1 VISASPKSPTEK
13 ESTVK
18 LKPLN
23 DRVIVSPLAADTKTA
38 GGILLPDTAKE
49 KPNKGKV
56 IAAGPGKTLADGK
69 RVALAV
75 KKGDVVYYGKYSGTE
90 VKFGGE
96 EFKIL
101 REEDILG
108 IDE

>member
-1 VISASPKSPTEK
+1 M
-13 ESTVK
+13 K

-23 DRVIVSPLAADTKTA
+23 DRVIVTPLAAEEKTA
-38 GGILLPDTAKE
+38 GGVILPDNAKE

-56 IAAGPGKTLADGK
+56 IATGPGKTLDDGK

-75 KKGDVVYYGKYSGTE
+75 KNGDIVWYGKYSGTE
-90 VKFGGE
+90 VKVGGE

-108 IDE
+108 VDE

>member
-1 VISASPKSPTEK
+1 
-13 ESTVK
+13 VK
-18 LKPLN
+18 LRPLN
-23 DRVIVSPLAADTKTA
+23 DRVIVSNLAAEEKTA
-38 GGILLPDTAKE
+38 GGVILPDTAKE

-56 IAAGPGKTLADGK
+56 LSVGPGKTLEDGK
-69 RVALAV
+69 VVALAV

-90 VKFGGE
+90 VKVDGD

-108 IDE
+108 VEE

>member
-1 VISASPKSPTEK
+1 MN
-13 ESTVK
+13 VK

-23 DRVIVSPLAADTKTA
+23 DRVIVTPLAADEKTA
-38 GGILLPDTAKE
+38 GGVILPDTAKE

-56 IAAGPGKTLADGK
+56 VAAGPGRTLDDGK

-75 KKGDVVYYGKYSGTE
+75 KTGDVVWYGKYSGTE
-90 VKFGGE
+90 VKVGGE

-108 IDE
+108 VDE

>member
-1 VISASPKSPTEK
+1 M
-13 ESTVK
+13 K

-23 DRVIVSPLAADTKTA
+23 DRVIVTPLPAEEKTA
-38 GGILLPDTAKE
+38 GGVILPDNAKE

-56 IAAGPGKTLADGK
+56 VAAGPGRTLDDGK
-69 RVALAV
+69 RIALAV

-90 VKFGGE
+90 VKVGGE

-108 IDE
+108 VDE

>member
-1 VISASPKSPTEK
+1 M
-13 ESTVK
+13 K

-23 DRVIVSPLAADTKTA
+23 DRVIVTPLAAEEKTA
-38 GGILLPDTAKE
+38 GGVILPDNAKE

-56 IAAGPGKTLADGK
+56 VAAGPGRTLDDGK
-69 RVALAV
+69 RIALAV
-75 KKGDVVYYGKYSGTE
+75 KTGDVVWYGKYSGTE
-90 VKFGGE
+90 VKVGGE

-108 IDE
+108 VDE

>member
-1 VISASPKSPTEK
+1 MQ
-13 ESTVK
+13 
-18 LKPLN
+18 LKPLS
-23 DRVIVSPLAADTKTA
+23 DRVIVTPLAAEEKTA
-38 GGILLPDTAKE
+38 GGVILPDNAKE

-56 IAAGPGKTLADGK
+56 VATGPGKTLDDGK
-69 RVALAV
+69 VVALGV

-90 VKFGGE
+90 VKVSGE

-108 IDE
+108 VEE

>member
-1 VISASPKSPTEK
+1 M
-13 ESTVK
+13 K

-23 DRVIVSPLAADTKTA
+23 DRVIVTPLAAEEKTA
-38 GGILLPDTAKE
+38 GGVILPDTAKE

-56 IAAGPGKTLADGK
+56 LAVGPGKTLDDGK

-75 KKGDVVYYGKYSGTE
+75 KTGDIVYYGKYSGTE

-96 EFKIL
+96 EYKIL

-108 IDE
+108 VDA

>member
-1 VISASPKSPTEK
+1 MN
-13 ESTVK
+13 VK

-23 DRVIVSPLAADTKTA
+23 DRVIVTPLAAEEKTA
-38 GGILLPDTAKE
+38 GGVLLPDTAKE

-56 IAAGPGKTLADGK
+56 IAAGPGRYLDDGK

-75 KKGDVVYYGKYSGTE
+75 KTGDVVWYGKYSGTE
-90 VKFGGE
+90 VKVGGE

>member
-1 VISASPKSPTEK
+1 MN
-13 ESTVK
+13 VK

-23 DRVIVSPLAADTKTA
+23 DRLIVTPLAAEEKTA
-38 GGILLPDTAKE
+38 GGVILPDNAKE

-56 IAAGPGKTLADGK
+56 VAVGPGKHLDDGK
-69 RVALAV
+69 RVALSV
-75 KKGDVVYYGKYSGTE
+75 KNGDVVWYGKYSGTE
-90 VKFGGE
+90 VKVGGE

>member
-1 VISASPKSPTEK
+1 
-13 ESTVK
+13 VK

-23 DRVIVSPLAADTKTA
+23 DRVIVTPLAADEKTA
-38 GGILLPDTAKE
+38 GGVILPDTAKE
-49 KPNKGKV
+49 KPTKGKV
-56 IAAGPGKTLADGK
+56 VATGPGKQLEDGK

-75 KKGDVVYYGKYSGTE
+75 RNGDVVWYGKYSGTE
-90 VKFGGE
+90 VKVAGE

-108 IDE
+108 VEE

>member
-1 VISASPKSPTEK
+1 M
-13 ESTVK
+13 TVH

-23 DRVIVSPLAADTKTA
+23 DRVIVTPLAADEKTA
-38 GGILLPDTAKE
+38 GGVILPDTAKE

-56 IAAGPGKTLADGK
+56 LSVGPGRTLDDGK
-69 RVALAV
+69 VVALGV

-90 VKFGGE
+90 VKVSGE

-108 IDE
+108 IEE

>member
-1 VISASPKSPTEK
+1 M
-13 ESTVK
+13 K

-23 DRVIVSPLAADTKTA
+23 DRVIVTPLAAEEKTA
-38 GGILLPDTAKE
+38 GGVILPDNAKE

-56 IAAGPGKTLADGK
+56 VAAGPGRTLDDGK
-69 RVALAV
+69 RIALAV
-75 KKGDVVYYGKYSGTE
+75 KTGDIVWYGKYSGTE
-90 VKFGGE
+90 VKVGGE

-108 IDE
+108 VDE